1 MSDQEKAQPIDVYQV
16 LAIMVDQL
24 AELAWQKMG
33 LKSDPLTGQ
42 IEKDLEQAKAA
53 VDSAAELSKF
63 LVPKLDD
70 ADKRQIENL
79 VRDLRVNYV
88 EKSQG

>member
-53 VDSAAELSKF
+53 VDSAAQLASF
-63 LVPKLDD
+63 LEPQLDD
-70 ADKRQIENL
+70 ADRRQIQNL